1 MANLQSLLPS
11 TACLTAILR
20 TTKYSLVGVTSSQ
33 ETHDTATTINML
45 LHKMHCTGCTCPVL
59 HNGARPFL
67 KSYLNSYASTIWR
80 EIVIA
85 IKIAPRART
94 TYDVNKIKMRL
105 QKGFG
110 FIVHRLATLCRPW
123 LALCIPTWHTVYKI
137 VWWMST
143 LHTALHALRERNFV
157 DADSS
162 VCTLVW
168 TKTGKKKNPFSPHPI
183 WKGYSNK
190 PLALYRLHTI

>member
-1 MANLQSLLPS
+1 MANLLQSLLPS

-33 ETHDTATTINML
+33 ETHDTAETTINML
-45 LHKMHCTGCTCPVL
+45 LHKMHCTGCTYPVL
-59 HNGARPFL
+59 YNGARPFS
-67 KSYLNSYASTIWR
+67 KSNLNSNGSKIWR

-85 IKIAPRART
+85 IKIDPRART

-105 QKGFG
+105 QKVFG
-110 FIVHRLATLCRPW
+110 LIEHRLATLCRPW
-123 LALCIPTWHTVYKI
+123 LALAAFRLDTPYTRSSDECQLYT
-137 VWWMST
+137 
-143 LHTALHALRERNFV
+143 LHALRERNFV

-168 TKTGKKKNPFSPHPI
+168 TKTGKKKILFLLTQFGKAIATSP
-183 WKGYSNK
+183 
-190 PLALYRLHTI
+190 

>member
-45 LHKMHCTGCTCPVL
+45 LHKMHCTGCTYPVL
-59 HNGARPFL
+59 YNGARPFS
-67 KSYLNSYASTIWR
+67 KSNLNSNGSKIWR

-85 IKIAPRART
+85 IKIDPRART

-168 TKTGKKKNPFSPHPI
+168 TKTGKKKILFLLTQFGKAIATS
-183 WKGYSNK
+183 
-190 PLALYRLHTI
+190 L